1 MLYLMYLRL
10 LFVKSSSQIYL
21 SRIFIVMTF
30 LLISSLIIQP
40 AYAKEASYTKLAYI
54 EKEFLEEAFKDVKS
68 YPNLFGGR
76 VTDVKLLQYDDDK
89 KVISIKAKVSGFTI
103 NGDFEYTVGPKG
115 EHIVNVIDGNLKGTK
130 IVTTLMKRPG
140 SDGTPDKRTDV
151 IMQLDLKTSG
161 WLRIG
166 AAFLTKKDLEFGM
179 EGGVWEFEKLANE
192 IKEKKLKETTQPK
205 IFQPQPT
212 QQTDKKTQ
220 RDNTGSVG
228 QGFGGIIPNI
238 SMEAWQAQF
247 LDQNYV
253 LATGSVTSCHQM
265 KNNPITLRLNDP
277 GDKIVHTLT
286 IPLTDC
292 SFNTKIKIGQNIQ
305 IGDWKATAQF
315 GEYQKQVSFS
325 VTKSEKIFKESV
337 IVEPNP
343 NLVAKKLPGSFSK
356 AEFQALEFE
365 ISEEGQ
371 MIIVGKLEKFSRG
384 EPVYITITKPDGT
397 FDIRMTVPSNNGNF
411 GTKAKLD
418 DNYPE
423 GLYMIKAEHGLQDS
437 KAVSYKATTYEKV
450 SNEKIIPSWVKNNA
464 RWWSE
469 DQLKDSD
476 FYLGIQYLIDKGIIE
491 MPETETD
498 SDSQMIASDWV
509 KISAKWWADG
519 LTTDENFINQ
529 IESLIEQKIIR
540 I

>member
-1 MLYLMYLRL
+1 M
-10 LFVKSSSQIYL
+10 KSSSQIYL
-21 SRIFIVMTF
+21 SGIFIVLVF

-40 AYAKEASYTKLAYI
+40 AYAKEASYTKSVDM

-68 YPNLFGGR
+68 YPSLFAGR
-76 VTDVKLLQYDDDK
+76 VKDVKLLQYDDDR
-89 KVISIKAKVSGFTI
+89 KVIRIKAEVRGFTI

-115 EHIVNVIDGNLKGTK
+115 EHIVNVIDGNIKGTK

-140 SDGTPDKRTDV
+140 FDGTPDRGTDV
-151 IMQLDLKTSG
+151 IMHLDLKTSG
-161 WLRIG
+161 WLG
-166 AAFLTKKDLEFGM
+166 LAALVLSKKDLVFAMDKGILEFK
-179 EGGVWEFEKLANE
+179 KLAEE
-192 IKEKKLKETTQPK
+192 IKEKKLKETIQHE
-205 IFQPQPT
+205 IFKPQPT
-212 QQTDKKTQ
+212 PQTDEKTQ
-220 RDNTGSVG
+220 RDDTGSIG
-228 QGFGGIIPNI
+228 QEFEVITPNI

-253 LATGSVTSCHQM
+253 LVMGSVTSCHQM
-265 KNNPITLRLNDP
+265 KNNPIILRLNDP

-325 VTKSEKIFKESV
+325 VTKPEEIFKESV

-343 NLVAKKLPGSFSK
+343 NLVAKKLPESFPK

-365 ISEEGQ
+365 ISEWGQ
-371 MIIVGKLEKFSRG
+371 MIIVGKLEKFSKG

-437 KAVSYKATTYEKV
+437 KAVSYKATTYEKA
-450 SNEKIIPSWVKNNA
+450 SNEKIIPNWVKNNA

-476 FYLGIQYLIDKGIIE
+476 FYLGIQYLINKGIIE

-498 SDSQMIASDWV
+498 SQMISPDWV
-509 KISAKWWADG
+509 KISAKWWANG
-519 LTTDENFINQ
+519 MTTDEDFINQ
-529 IESLIEQKIIR
+529 VESLIEQKTTR

>member
-1 MLYLMYLRL
+1 MA
-10 LFVKSSSQIYL
+10 
-21 SRIFIVMTF
+21 F

-40 AYAKEASYTKLAYI
+40 AYAKEVWLTKPLDV
-54 EKEFLEEAFKDVKS
+54 EKEFVEEAFKDIVN
-68 YPNLFGGR
+68 YPNLFQGY
-76 VTDVKLLQYDDDK
+76 VKDVKLLQYDDDR
-89 KVISIKAKVSGFTI
+89 KVIRIKAEIHGVGI
-103 NGDFEYTVGPKG
+103 NGDFEYNRGPKG
-115 EHIVNVIDGNLKGTK
+115 EHIVNVIDGNIKGTK

-140 SDGTPDKRTDV
+140 FDGTPDTGTDV
-151 IMQLDLKTSG
+151 IMYLDFKTSG
-161 WLRIG
+161 FWFSLVSSPFTTEKNLQFIMDNG
-166 AAFLTKKDLEFGM
+166 TLAFGE
-179 EGGVWEFEKLANE
+179 LANE
-192 IKEKKLKETTQPK
+192 IKEKKLKETIQPK
-205 IFQPQPT
+205 IFKPQPT
-212 QQTDKKTQ
+212 QQTDEKTQ
-220 RDNTGSVG
+220 RDDTESIG
-228 QGFGGIIPNI
+228 QGFEVIIPSI

-253 LATGSVTSCHQM
+253 LAMGSVIPCHQM

-325 VTKSEKIFKESV
+325 VTKPEKIFNESV

-343 NLVAKKLPGSFSK
+343 NLVAKKLPESFPK

-371 MIIVGKLEKFSRG
+371 MIIVGKLEKFSKG

-437 KAVSYKATTYEKV
+437 KAVSYKATTYEKA
-450 SNEKIIPSWVKNNA
+450 SNEKIIPNWVKNNA

-498 SDSQMIASDWV
+498 SQMIAPDWV
-509 KISAKWWADG
+509 KISAKWWANG
-519 LTTDENFINQ
+519 LTTDEDFINQ
-529 IESLIEQKIIR
+529 VESLIEQKTTQI
-540 I
+540 

>member
-1 MLYLMYLRL
+1 M
-10 LFVKSSSQIYL
+10 V
-21 SRIFIVMTF
+21 F

-40 AYAKEASYTKLAYI
+40 AYAKEASFTKPVDI

-68 YPNLFGGR
+68 YPNLFAGR
-76 VTDVKLLQYDDDK
+76 VKDVKLLQYDDDR
-89 KVISIKAKVSGFTI
+89 KVIRIKAKVSVFTI
-103 NGDFEYTVGPKG
+103 NGDFEYTTGPKG
-115 EHIVNVIDGNLKGTK
+115 EHIVNVIDGDIKGTK

-140 SDGTPDKRTDV
+140 FDGAPDKGTDV
-151 IMQLDLKTSG
+151 IMYLDLKTSG
-161 WLRIG
+161 WLS
-166 AAFLTKKDLEFGM
+166 AVAWKLTEKDLEFAMDKGIL
-179 EGGVWEFEKLANE
+179 EFQKLAEE
-192 IKEKKLKETTQPK
+192 IKEKKLEESSQTETSPPK
-205 IFQPQPT
+205 ST
-212 QQTDKKTQ
+212 QQTDEKNQ
-220 RDNTGSVG
+220 RDDTGFIG
-228 QGFGGIIPNI
+228 KGFEVIIPNI

-253 LATGSVTSCHQM
+253 LATGSVIPCHQM

-277 GDKIVHTLT
+277 GDKTVHTLT

-292 SFNTKIKIGQNIQ
+292 SFNTKIKIGQDIQ
-305 IGDWKATAQF
+305 SGDWKATAQF

-325 VTKSEKIFKESV
+325 VTKPEKIFKESV

-343 NLVAKKLPGSFSK
+343 NLVAKKLPENFPK

-371 MIIVGKLEKFSRG
+371 MIIVGKLEKFSKG

-437 KAVSYKATTYEKV
+437 KAVSYKATTYEKA
-450 SNEKIIPSWVKNNA
+450 SNEKIIPNWIKNNA

-498 SDSQMIASDWV
+498 SQMISPDWV
-509 KISAKWWADG
+509 KISAKWWANG
-519 LTTDENFINQ
+519 MTTDEDFINQ
-529 IESLIEQKIIR
+529 VESLIEQKTTR

>member
-1 MLYLMYLRL
+1 MGMWKNKLA
-10 LFVKSSSQIYL
+10 LFVIM
-21 SRIFIVMTF
+21 IF
-30 LLISSLIIQP
+30 LISSLIIQP
-40 AYAKEASYTKLAYI
+40 AYAKEASLNKALNI
-54 EKEFLEEAFKDVKS
+54 EKEFVEEAFKNIAN
-68 YPNLFGGR
+68 YPNIFQDY
-76 VTDVKLLQYDDDK
+76 VKDVKLLKNDDDRK
-89 KVISIKAKVSGFTI
+89 IIRMKAEIRGVGI
-103 NGDFEYTVGPKG
+103 NGDLEYTRGPNG
-115 EHIVNVIDGNLKGTK
+115 EHVVNIIDGNIKGTK

-140 SDGTPDKRTDV
+140 FDGTPDKGTTVSMD
-151 IMQLDLKTSG
+151 LDFKTSG
-161 WLRIG
+161 FKLWLASKFI
-166 AAFLTKKDLEFGM
+166 TENNLEFM
-179 EGGVWEFEKLANE
+179 MDKAILTFAELANE
-192 IKEKKLKETTQPK
+192 IKEKKLKETIQPK

-212 QQTDKKTQ
+212 QQTDEKIQ
-220 RDNTGSVG
+220 RDDTESIG
-228 QGFGGIIPNI
+228 QGFRVITPSI
-238 SMEAWQAQF
+238 SVEAWQAQF

-253 LATGSVTSCHQM
+253 LAMGSVIPCNQM

-325 VTKSEKIFKESV
+325 VTKPEKIFNESV

-343 NLVAKKLPGSFSK
+343 NLVAKKLPESFPK

-365 ISEEGQ
+365 ISEGGQ
-371 MIIVGKLEKFSRG
+371 MMIVGKLEKFSKG

-397 FDIRMTVPSNNGNF
+397 FDIRMTVPSNNGDF

-437 KAVSYKATTYEKV
+437 KAISYKATTYEKV
-450 SNEKIIPSWVKNNA
+450 SNEKIIPNWIKNNA

-469 DQLKDSD
+469 GQLKDSD

-498 SDSQMIASDWV
+498 SQMISPDWV
-509 KISAKWWADG
+509 KISAKWWANG
-519 LTTDENFINQ
+519 MTTDEDFINQ
-529 IESLIEQKIIR
+529 VESLIKQKTTR

>member
-1 MLYLMYLRL
+1 M
-10 LFVKSSSQIYL
+10 V
-21 SRIFIVMTF
+21 F

-40 AYAKEASYTKLAYI
+40 AYAKEASHTKPVDI

-68 YPNLFGGR
+68 YPSLFAGR
-76 VTDVKLLQYDDDK
+76 VKDVKLLQYDDDR
-89 KVISIKAKVSGFTI
+89 KVIRIKAEVRGFTI

-115 EHIVNVIDGNLKGTK
+115 EHIVNVIDGNIKGTK
-130 IVTTLMKRPG
+130 IVTTLEKRDG
-140 SDGTPDKRTDV
+140 FDGTLDGGTDV
-151 IMQLDLKTSG
+151 IMHLDLKTSG
-161 WLRIG
+161 LLG
-166 AAFLTKKDLEFGM
+166 LVALALSKKDLVFAMDEGILEFK
-179 EGGVWEFEKLANE
+179 KLAEE
-192 IKEKKLKETTQPK
+192 IKEKKLKERKQSETTP
-205 IFQPQPT
+205 PQPT
-212 QQTDKKTQ
+212 QQTDEKTQ
-220 RDNTGSVG
+220 RDDTESIG
-228 QGFGGIIPNI
+228 QGFEVITPSI
-238 SMEAWQAQF
+238 SMKAWQAQF

-253 LATGSVTSCHQM
+253 LTMGSVTSCHQM
-265 KNNPITLRLNDP
+265 KNNSITLRLNDP

-286 IPLTDC
+286 VPLTDC

-325 VTKSEKIFKESV
+325 VTKPEMIFNESV

-343 NLVAKKLPGSFSK
+343 SLVAKKLPESFPK

-365 ISEEGQ
+365 ISEGGQ
-371 MIIVGKLEKFSRG
+371 MIIVGKLEKFSKG

-397 FDIRMTVPSNNGNF
+397 FDIRMTIPSNNGDF
-411 GTKAKLD
+411 GTKTKLD
-418 DNYPE
+418 DNYPD

-437 KAVSYKATTYEKV
+437 KAVSYKATTYEKD
-450 SNEKIIPSWVKNNA
+450 SNEKIIPNWVKNNA

-498 SDSQMIASDWV
+498 SQMISPEWV
-509 KISAKWWADG
+509 KISAKWWVNG
-519 LTTDENFINQ
+519 MTTDKDFINQ
-529 IESLIEQKIIR
+529 VESLIEQKTTQI
-540 I
+540 